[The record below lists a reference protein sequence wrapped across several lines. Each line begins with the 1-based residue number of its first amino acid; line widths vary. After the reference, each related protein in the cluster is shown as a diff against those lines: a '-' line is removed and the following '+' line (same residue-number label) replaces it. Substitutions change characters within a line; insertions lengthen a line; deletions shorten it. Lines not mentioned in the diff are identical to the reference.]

1 LVEFSLQLREI
12 VKSEGVISFFP
23 EDAMHEKTVRKPA
36 VAGAFYPADPEV
48 LRRDLASYF
57 QDVAGMERV
66 PGPVVGLIS
75 PHAGYMYSG
84 RVAAAAYHQ
93 LSGIEYDYV
102 LVVSPSH
109 HIYFQGASLYPAGV
123 YQTPLGMIPLAE
135 DFVQQLLDNYSVF
148 HHVPQAHG
156 REHALEVQLPFLQMV
171 LPEFRL
177 IPVVMGS
184 QDWETASMMVE
195 GLAGLLTGKRVLLV
209 ASSDLS
215 HYHSYDEA
223 VSLDSNILEAVNGN
237 NARELWDIVAGGRAE
252 ACGAG
257 PMIVVMRLAAKL
269 GAAKAKVVAYQ
280 NSGDVTGDRGQ
291 VVGYMAAA
299 LYR

>member
-1 LVEFSLQLREI
+1 MAVL
-12 VKSEGVISFFP
+12 
-23 EDAMHEKTVRKPA
+23 VRKPA
-36 VAGAFYPADPEV
+36 VAGAFYPADPEI
-48 LRRDLASYF
+48 LRHDLANYLQS
-57 QDVAGMERV
+57 VAGIERV
-66 PGPVVGLIS
+66 PGAVIGLIS

-93 LSGIEYDYV
+93 LSGAEYDYV

-109 HIYFQGASLYPAGV
+109 HIYFQGASVYPAGV
-123 YQTPLGMIPLAE
+123 YQTPLGMIPVAE
-135 DFVQQLLDNYSVF
+135 DIVQQLLDDYSVF
-148 HHVPQAHG
+148 HHVSQAHS

-171 LPEFRL
+171 LPEFSL

-184 QDWETASMMVE
+184 QDWETTSMMVD
-195 GLAGLLTGKRVLLV
+195 GLASLLVNKKVLLV
-209 ASSDLS
+209 ASTDLS

-223 VSLDSNILEAVNGN
+223 VSLDNNILEAVNN
-237 NARELWDIVAGGRAE
+237 NDARELWNIVTDGRAE

-257 PMIVVMRLAAKL
+257 PMMVVMRLAAQF
-269 GAAKAKVVAYQ
+269 GAVKAKVVAYQ

-299 LYR
+299 IYR

>member
-1 LVEFSLQLREI
+1 MAVL
-12 VKSEGVISFFP
+12 
-23 EDAMHEKTVRKPA
+23 VRKPA

-48 LRRDLASYF
+48 LRRDLADYLQS
-57 QDVAGMERV
+57 VAGMERV
-66 PGPVVGLIS
+66 SGSVIGLIS

-93 LSGIEYDYV
+93 LAGAEYDYV

-109 HIYFQGASLYPAGV
+109 HVYFQGASLCPAGV
-123 YQTPLGMIPLAE
+123 YQTPLGMIPVAE
-135 DFVQQLLDNYSVF
+135 NLVQQLLDDYSVF
-148 HHVPQAHG
+148 HHVPQAHS
-156 REHALEVQLPFLQMV
+156 REHALEVQLPFLQVV
-171 LPEFRL
+171 LPEFSL

-184 QDWETASMMVE
+184 QDWETASMMVD
-195 GLAGLLTGKRVLLV
+195 GLAGLLADKKVLLV

-223 VSLDSNILEAVNGN
+223 VSLDSNILEAVNN
-237 NARELWDIVAGGRAE
+237 NDARKLWDVVAGGQAE

-257 PMIVVMRLAAKL
+257 PMMVVMRLAAQL
-269 GAAKAKVVAYQ
+269 GAARAKVVAYQ
-280 NSGDVTGDRGQ
+280 NSGDVTGDRSQ

-299 LYR
+299 IYR